1 MHACTAMILKEAP
14 RITAMLASLI
24 VGKAAVIALLSLAFG
39 MSFANAQ
46 RSGLLLAQGGKR
58 AVLSASTYLQTK
70 PFASRGNAQL
80 TQLNFVILQTT
91 VLLGEFA
98 FVALG
103 IAERSGLIAPQLCKM
118 LLTTVALSMAAT
130 PMLAEAG
137 TYISM
142 KIEKEKGMI

>member
-1 MHACTAMILKEAP
+1 M
-14 RITAMLASLI
+14 AS
-24 VGKAAVIALLSLAFG
+24 
-39 MSFANAQ
+39 
-46 RSGLLLAQGGKR
+46 
-58 AVLSASTYLQTK
+58 
-70 PFASRGNAQL
+70 PF
-80 TQLNFVILQTT
+80 
-91 VLLGEFA
+91 LGEFA

-142 KIEKEKGMI
+142 KIEKEKGITSEHIGQYTICNGFFFLQFTACCILVNRRFTLFSECLLLFSKLM